1 MLSELL
7 IFMGDSDSLKN
18 LMKAKG
24 YLRKMG
30 IYKKTHSSFRQNCL
44 KPILLLLLLIA
55 NLGFDCVPGSEST
68 M

>member
-30 IYKKTHSSFRQNCL
+30 IYKKKIQVLDKT
-44 KPILLLLLLIA
+44 
-55 NLGFDCVPGSEST
+55 V
-68 M
+68 